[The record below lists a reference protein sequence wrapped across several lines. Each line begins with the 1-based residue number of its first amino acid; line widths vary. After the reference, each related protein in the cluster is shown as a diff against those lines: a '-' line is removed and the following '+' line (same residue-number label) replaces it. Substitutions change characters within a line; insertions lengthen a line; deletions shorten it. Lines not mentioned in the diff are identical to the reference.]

1 MSASKRSARPRRV
14 AATSPTVLVWTA
26 VCAFA
31 GSCGP
36 SRASVGLAVA
46 PDPIPVELV
55 HPCAGVFAM
64 FPCSATNYLHA
75 RWTVSV
81 STMNDIGGRGTVE
94 IRAVDAAS
102 GQPLPDPTGSVSGD
116 LEVLLA
122 PQATV
127 TLPVEWTRPIP
138 EGGPGRIPPPQLAFL
153 ITVQLTDTNGNRVS
167 ETITVREML
176 PRTWQIF

>member
-1 MSASKRSARPRRV
+1 
-14 AATSPTVLVWTA
+14 
-26 VCAFA
+26 
-31 GSCGP
+31 
-36 SRASVGLAVA
+36 
-46 PDPIPVELV
+46 
-55 HPCAGVFAM
+55 M

-75 RWTVSV
+75 KWTVSV

-94 IRAVDAAS
+94 IRAIDAAS